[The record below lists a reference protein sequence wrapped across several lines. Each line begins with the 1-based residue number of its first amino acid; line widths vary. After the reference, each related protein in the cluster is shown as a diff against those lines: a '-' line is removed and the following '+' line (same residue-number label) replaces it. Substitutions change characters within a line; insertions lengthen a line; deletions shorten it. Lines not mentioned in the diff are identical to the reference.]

1 MNYLASNDMKPK
13 FEIGN
18 FARKKTDGKI
28 VEKVISEDDWVSY
41 LKDIKIA
48 EVCSA
53 EDVENVDVKTA
64 FLTRLQELLATFD
77 AAINVGWNNGWQA
90 DDAEY
95 PLIDMD
101 VVFKDGT
108 GFCYGNVLD
117 KTITAE
123 TVFDYDKD

>member
-1 MNYLASNDMKPK
+1 MKPK
-13 FEIGN
+13 FEKGDRVRIKDTHVTGEIIN
-18 FARKKTDGKI
+18 VARFAG
-28 VEKVISEDDWVSY
+28 VY
-41 LKDIKIA
+41 LVLLDEVHTSLSFPEHKLEFDNPIA
-48 EVCSA
+48 
-53 EDVENVDVKTA
+53 A

-108 GFCYGNVLD
+108 GFCYDNVLD
-117 KTITAE
+117 RSITAE
-123 TVFDYDKD
+123 NVFDYDKD

>member
-1 MNYLASNDMKPK
+1 MKPK
-13 FEIGN
+13 FEIGDRVRYN
-18 FARKKTDGKI
+18 ELEGVI
-28 VEKVISEDDWVSY
+28 VGIDAESKRYSIQYEDDDDEYCV
-41 LKDIKIA
+41 K
-48 EVCSA
+48 
-53 EDVENVDVKTA
+53 EDWIEFANPRAA

-77 AAINVGWNNGWQA
+77 VAINVGWNKGWQA

-108 GFCYGNVLD
+108 GFCYGDVLD

>member
-1 MNYLASNDMKPK
+1 MKPK
-13 FEIGN
+13 FEIGDRVRIKDTHVTGEIIN
-18 FARKKTDGKI
+18 VASFAG
-28 VEKVISEDDWVSY
+28 VY
-41 LKDIKIA
+41 LVLLDEVHTSLPFPEHKLEFANPIA
-48 EVCSA
+48 
-53 EDVENVDVKTA
+53 A

-108 GFCYGNVLD
+108 GFCYDNVLD
-117 KTITAE
+117 RSITAE
-123 TVFDYDKD
+123 NVFDYDKD

>member
-1 MNYLASNDMKPK
+1 MRPK
-13 FEIGN
+13 FEKGDRVRIKDTHVTGEIIN
-18 FARKKTDGKI
+18 VASFAG
-28 VEKVISEDDWVSY
+28 VY
-41 LKDIKIA
+41 LVLLDEVHTSLPFPEHKLEFANPIA
-48 EVCSA
+48 
-53 EDVENVDVKTA
+53 A

-108 GFCYGNVLD
+108 GFCYNNVLD
-117 KTITAE
+117 SSITAE
-123 TVFDYDKD
+123 NVFDYDKD